1 MAKITLKDYIKCIRS
16 SLNDSKGFL
25 KRTPNEMRVNLFN
38 GKILLAWKA
47 NLDIQ
52 IVLEP
57 YGCAS
62 YVIGYISKSQRG
74 MSALL
79 EADAKEARK
88 ENSDIKKQVRHI
100 GNVFS
105 NSVEVGAQEVIY
117 LALQIPLKKLTREVV
132 YINTCASRER
142 VFLLKPKSV
151 LDELPAEST
160 NIESDNIVKR
170 YSKRPRQLQRFFLAD
185 YVSKVDVVYPKGS
198 KLPETIEYRNDD
210 SISDENSSDE
220 NSEDEEMVEN
230 DNTASDLI
238 HIAKNGTKYKNRKV
252 IRYVRY
258 NQTKDPENY
267 YREQLMLFM
276 PWRNEQKDLLGSFG
290 TYRAHYNTMKESLE
304 IKRNQYEHH
313 TEELELARQMMEAEE
328 AEYNGLAR
336 NAEQENRE
344 AEEEGVKESE
354 NFVYFNPDRVVEH
367 RHYDIGIELQSTCS
381 VPRVE
386 TTSFMLPDEEYLRL
400 LRSLN

>member
-1 MAKITLKDYIKCIRS
+1 MMLKLHILWNCKHKHSKTCRKKGKAICRFGFPLPPLPRTMLLYPLEDEVDQLRKKYTELQKAMNENKDNDVLFVEFLEVVAKMPFEDYVKCIRS
-16 SLNDSKGFL
+16 SLNAPKVFL
-25 KRTPNEMRVNLFN
+25 KRAPNEMRVNLFN
-38 GKILLAWKA
+38 VNILLTWKA

-62 YVIGYISKSQRG
+62 YVVGYISKSQRG

-79 EADAKEARK
+79 EAAAKEARK
-88 ENSDIKKQVRHI
+88 ENPDIKKQVRHI

-105 NSVEVGAQEVIY
+105 NSVEVVAQEAVY
-117 LALQIPLKKLTREVV
+117 LALQIPLTKGTREVV

-142 VFLLKPKSV
+142 VFLLKPKAV

-160 NIESDNIVKR
+160 NIESDNIVQR
-170 YSKRPRQLQRFFLAD
+170 YSKRPRQLQRFCLAD
-185 YVSKVDVVYPKGS
+185 YVSKVDVVYPKGN

-230 DNTASDLI
+230 GNTASDLI
-238 HIAKNGTKYKNRKV
+238 HIAKNETKYKYRKVPKV

-276 PWRNEQKDLLGSFG
+276 PWRNEQKDLL
-290 TYRAHYNTMKESLE
+290 YLML
-304 IKRNQYEHH
+304 
-313 TEELELARQMMEAEE
+313 
-328 AEYNGLAR
+328 
-336 NAEQENRE
+336 
-344 AEEEGVKESE
+344 
-354 NFVYFNPDRVVEH
+354 
-367 RHYDIGIELQSTCS
+367 IELVAQPLCTKIQ
-381 VPRVE
+381 
-386 TTSFMLPDEEYLRL
+386 
-400 LRSLN
+400 